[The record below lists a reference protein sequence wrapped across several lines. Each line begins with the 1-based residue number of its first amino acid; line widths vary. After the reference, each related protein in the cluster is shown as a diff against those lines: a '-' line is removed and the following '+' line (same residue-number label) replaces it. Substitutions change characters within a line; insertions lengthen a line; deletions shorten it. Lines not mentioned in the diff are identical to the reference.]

1 MRLINISRIHNQS
14 NKYCSSIPSVFAL
27 SPYHREKL
35 CRLSQLP
42 VRLIAH
48 QYGIN
53 ARRLCALEANH
64 SRVLSSLGR
73 RTASVKVWNVVS
85 PTVTAWISPFNE
97 TLPLV
102 SGSPTPN
109 VTVRIVNVKYCPKFL
124 TSLALQRHLQNM
136 LFYHKSL
143 RGRKTPLP
151 FVPCARKAAILRGQI
166 WLAHE
171 SDVVGLE
178 GG

>member
-1 MRLINISRIHNQS
+1 MGSTSLSKIHNQS
-14 NKYCSSIPSVFAL
+14 NQYCSSIPSAFAL

-35 CRLSQLP
+35 RRLGQLP

-48 QYGIN
+48 QCGIN
-53 ARRLCALEANH
+53 AHQLRALEANY
-64 SRVLSSLGR
+64 SRTVSSLER
-73 RTASVKVWNVVS
+73 CTASVKVWNVVS

-109 VTVRIVNVKYCPKFL
+109 VIVRIVNVKYCPKFL
-124 TSLALQRHLQNM
+124 TSL
-136 LFYHKSL
+136 K
-143 RGRKTPLP
+143 
-151 FVPCARKAAILRGQI
+151 
-166 WLAHE
+166 
-171 SDVVGLE
+171 